1 MKRKIGGYGK
11 QGKIRSDKI
20 SEKKN
25 KEWLEVKDNVCWIRI
40 QKSHEKRWSEISFR
54 KRKEKKK
61 VYLGH

>member
-25 KEWLEVKDNVCWIRI
+25 KE
-40 QKSHEKRWSEISFR
+40 
-54 KRKEKKK
+54 
-61 VYLGH
+61 